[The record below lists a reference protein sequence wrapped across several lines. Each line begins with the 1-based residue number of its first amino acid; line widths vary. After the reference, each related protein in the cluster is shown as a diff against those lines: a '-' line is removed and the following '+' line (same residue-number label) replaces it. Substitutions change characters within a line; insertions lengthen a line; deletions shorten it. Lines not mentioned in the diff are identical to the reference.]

1 MIIIIVG
8 ITIIRFL
15 ANNPNYLVYMIGKL
29 SIEIPLIN
37 KYRTNFRAYLEYK
50 DAQTRIKEYELTL
63 YRKAVANKKKRSK
76 KIVGNFYVSLETW
89 EAI

>member
-50 DAQTRIKEYELTL
+50 DA
-63 YRKAVANKKKRSK
+63 
-76 KIVGNFYVSLETW
+76 
-89 EAI
+89 